1 MKKTIKILILVT
13 FFYSCSCIFLAATV
27 EKAAKKALKNGYSFG
42 ASTENEIKLA
52 KIVCDAFP

>member
-1 MKKTIKILILVT
+1 MILGHRHK
-13 FFYSCSCIFLAATV
+13 SV

-52 KIVCDAFP
+52 KIVCDAFPGNGQSSFCKFGNRSGY